1 MRKKSTE
8 LGDSIQEATEKSQEA
23 WDHAASFERIVAKLE
38 GKRIEAQAK
47 EESVRDLKLDLK
59 EMTET
64 DEDLR
69 SYLDQY
75 EERVALY
82 QKEMET
88 QRTHYT
94 ELVQAVEELRQAT
107 STKQSEVGKYQAQKD
122 HYEHQLQQR
131 ESIVKEVARRHMIR
145 GFDLDITNDQL
156 SEFMDKIARMAR
168 EQQATLERVRQE
180 IQEALHGAQKAL
192 GQLNERKSALNQMK
206 GTAKSRINAN
216 DQKVEASQRDL
227 DAFDID
233 EGGRALLES
242 RINDI
247 EERLRK
253 AKTAFESAS
262 WDDKIAKAEQE
273 LHFTDDKKEKLDAE
287 LVQGTKEAGDS
298 ARLDFLSKELK
309 DRRKGLETMKNA
321 HGEKISDRLGRQW
334 DASNLDRTFQVA
346 LDQRIADLRDAELQR
361 DGTQRE
367 LEQVESKLSL
377 TRNDLKSKKQEC
389 KDLEERLRS
398 TINDEPSEFPDALQS
413 LETSIIVLRQDQSSF
428 KNLEKYYKDCLE
440 TANQHNVCR
449 LCKRILADKDKPN
462 FLKHL
467 EKAISRAAQDALIEE
482 LEVAEEDLKAMK
494 DLRSDYDE
502 WLRFKDREIPA
513 LQSNCDSLEAKREPL
528 LANIDIQDR
537 KVNERQEAKRD
548 FESLTKTVQNIS
560 KYSSEIK
567 SFSAQL
573 EELSSRLSQSGKSRG
588 LERIQDDL
596 KAVNANSKVLRSQMT
611 SLSTERERERTSINA
626 LELELRDFGSKL
638 NTAVFQL
645 KEKTHLINQIDD
657 LKNLNAE
664 QRQELDRAD
673 EELQSIAPEIAKAQ
687 AKYDDIAAQGDKKER
702 ELQQEA
708 SKLTESRNQ
717 LKLSEQEI
725 NAYIARGG
733 SSQLKKAQGEID
745 SLRIELSGVE
755 AEQRHIT
762 VEIKKIEDQLRN
774 HNETKRSITDNIK
787 FRRDVRGL
795 ESVKKEI
802 MELEDHNAELDKDKY
817 EREAN
822 KWQMER
828 NRLSAEQASIIGTLK
843 SKDDQLKQLIQDWE
857 IDYKDAAFKYKESHI
872 KVEATK
878 AAIED
883 LGRYAGA
890 LDKAIMK
897 FHSLKMEE
905 INRIIEELWRR
916 TYQGTDVDS
925 ILIRSDNEGSKG
937 NKSYNYRVCM
947 VKQDAEMDMRG
958 RCSAGQKVL
967 ASIIIRL
974 ALAECF
980 GVNCG
985 LIALDEPTTN
995 LDRDNIRAL
1004 AEALAEIIQ
1013 VRRAQSNFQLIV
1025 ITHDEEFLRYM
1036 ECSEFCDHY
1045 YRISRN
1051 ERQKSIIERQ
1061 SIAEV
1066 GWLLSL

>member
-1 MRKKSTE
+1 M
-8 LGDSIQEATEKSQEA
+8 
-23 WDHAASFERIVAKLE
+23 
-38 GKRIEAQAK
+38 
-47 EESVRDLKLDLK
+47 
-59 EMTET
+59 
-64 DEDLR
+64 
-69 SYLDQY
+69 DQY
-75 EERVALY
+75 EGRVALY

-88 QRTHYT
+88 QRTRYT
-94 ELVQAVEELRQAT
+94 ELAQAVEEFRQRA
-107 STKQSEVGKYQAQKD
+107 SLKQSEVGKCQAQKEN
-122 HYEHQLQQR
+122 YERQLQQR
-131 ESIVKEVARRHMIR
+131 EAIMKEVARRHMIR
-145 GFDLDITNDQL
+145 GFDMEITSDRL

-180 IQEALHGAQKAL
+180 TQEALHGAQKAL

-206 GTAKSRINAN
+206 DTAKSRVNTN
-216 DQKVEASQRDL
+216 DQKIEAFQRDL

-242 RINDI
+242 RMNDI
-247 EERLRK
+247 KERLEK
-253 AKTAFESAS
+253 AKADFELAL
-262 WDDKIAKAEQE
+262 WDDKVAKAEQE
-273 LHFTDDKKEKLDAE
+273 LHLTDDKKEKLDAE

-309 DRRKGLETMKNA
+309 DRQKGLETMENA
-321 HGEKISDRLGRQW
+321 HGEKISGRLGQDW
-334 DASNLDRTFQVA
+334 DASSLDRTFQVA
-346 LDQRIADLRDAELQR
+346 LDQRTADLRDAELQR

-377 TRNDLKSKKQEC
+377 TRNDLKSRKQEC
-389 KDLEERLRS
+389 KDLDDKIRS
-398 TINDEPSEFPDALQS
+398 IINDEPSEFPDALQS
-413 LETSIIVLRQDQSSF
+413 LETSVTVLRQDQSSF

-440 TANQHNVCR
+440 TATQHNVCR

-482 LEVAEEDLKAMK
+482 LEVAEDDLKAMK
-494 DLRSDYDE
+494 NLRSDYDE
-502 WLRFKDREIPA
+502 WLRLRDREIPA
-513 LQSNCDSLEAKREPL
+513 LQSNCESLEVRREPL
-528 LANIDIQDR
+528 LANIDVQDR
-537 KVNERQEAKRD
+537 QFSERQEAKRD
-548 FESLTKTVQNIS
+548 LESLTKTVQNIS

-596 KAVNANSKVLRSQMT
+596 KSVSANSKVLRSQIA
-611 SLSTERERERTSINA
+611 SFSADRERERTKINV
-626 LELELRDFGSKL
+626 LELELRDFSSKL

-645 KEKTHLINQIDD
+645 KEKTHLTNQIED
-657 LKNLNAE
+657 LKKLNTE
-664 QRQELDRAD
+664 QRLEFDRAN

-687 AKYDDIAAQGDKKER
+687 AKYDDIAAQSDEKER

-725 NAYIARGG
+725 KAYIQRGG
-733 SSQLKKAQGEID
+733 PSQLKRAQGEIEK
-745 SLRIELSGVE
+745 LKEELLGVE
-755 AEQRHIT
+755 AEQRQIT

-774 HNETKRSITDNIK
+774 HNETKRSINDNLK
-787 FRRDVRGL
+787 YRRDVRSL
-795 ESVKKEI
+795 ESIKGEI
-802 MELEDHNAELDKDKY
+802 MELEGHNAELDKDRY
-817 EREAN
+817 EREAH
-822 KWQMER
+822 KWQMQR
-828 NRLSAEQASIIGTLK
+828 NKLSAEQASIIGTLK

-857 IDYKDAAFKYKESHI
+857 TDYKDAAFKYKESHI

-1066 GWLLSL
+1066 SRLFY